1 MEKIFLYGAGGQ
13 GKVVIDALRSNHP
26 MIEIGRVVDDDEQ
39 RHGKSILGHRA
50 TAPTEIGD
58 ERGFISIGDNA
69 SRMRIAKRF
78 EGRLI
83 VIVHASAVVAMDVT
97 LGEGTILSAGSIVAP
112 SARIGRCVIVNT
124 GTSID
129 HDSVIEDGVHI
140 APGSRLCGNVRV
152 GQGSLLG
159 AGTIVV
165 PGVRIGRNAFIHA
178 GQTVTKDVADGE
190 TVRAQRSRPPAPTE
204 RNLAPDPVAP

>member
-112 SARIGRCVIVNT
+112 SARIGCCVIVNT

-140 APGSRLCGNVRV
+140 ASGSRLCGNVRV

-165 PGVRIGRNAFIHA
+165 
-178 GQTVTKDVADGE
+178 
-190 TVRAQRSRPPAPTE
+190 
-204 RNLAPDPVAP
+204 